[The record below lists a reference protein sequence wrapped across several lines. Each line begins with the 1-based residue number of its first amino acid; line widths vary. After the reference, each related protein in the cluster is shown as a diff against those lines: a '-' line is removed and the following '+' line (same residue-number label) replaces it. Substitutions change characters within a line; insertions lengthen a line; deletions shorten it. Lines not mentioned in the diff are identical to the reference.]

1 MRRTPSLIRPAPA
14 PAAGRR
20 GHMARLLL
28 AGLLV
33 LVAAGL
39 TACLG
44 PKPSVVDVQKQPPAG
59 PSDPYRIQ
67 VLIENTGPGDGQIAV
82 TVRLVD
88 KRTQQT
94 VIYDDQEV
102 QLDKDERQS
111 VNFEESLPPNAPPA
125 DQIDVQVE
133 AHYPVE

>member
-1 MRRTPSLIRPAPA
+1 MRRTPAVHRSVSAPLWRM
-14 PAAGRR
+14 PY
-20 GHMARLLL
+20 ARLLL

-33 LVAAGL
+33 LVAVGL

-44 PKPSVVDVQKQPPAG
+44 PKPSVVEVQKQPPAG

-67 VLIENTGPGDGQIAV
+67 VVIQNTGPGDGQIAV
-82 TVRLVD
+82 SVRLVD

-94 VIYDDQEV
+94 VVYDDQEV

-111 VNFEESLPPNAPPA
+111 VNFEETLPPNAPPA

-133 AHYPVE
+133 AEYPVE

>member
-1 MRRTPSLIRPAPA
+1 VPRSVSAPLWRA
-14 PAAGRR
+14 LT
-20 GHMARLLL
+20 ARLLL

-33 LVAAGL
+33 LVAGGL

-44 PKPSVVDVQKQPPAG
+44 PKPSVVEVQKQPPAA

-67 VLIENTGPGDGQIAV
+67 VVIQNTGPGDGQVAV
-82 TVRLVD
+82 SVRLVD

-94 VIYDDQEV
+94 VVYDDQEV

-111 VNFEESLPPNAPPA
+111 VNFEETLPPNAPPA

-133 AHYPVE
+133 AEYPVE